1 VPPAQHTHNSRQH
14 HKTYEELH
22 IYDTHTY
29 TNTHTHTHT
38 HIKQAH
44 YQLLASP
51 SSTHRHPKETMRVS
65 SSFLTTT
72 AAALLLAFTAPG
84 AHALDAAD
92 AKNLTEVAYIYTYP
106 MMLTYKQMYTV
117 RVCVCVFLYDALK
130 RWPGYLFLP
139 FPYLFHPFIH
149 PKLTQTHTHTHT
161 SYKNNRTSS
170 PRAKP
175 STPSTSRTSSPISR
189 RRRPMPTW
197 TFWRPLRG
205 LTHVITRLC

>member
-161 SYKNNRTSS
+161 HLIKTTGHHLQGPSLQHLLHPGQA
-170 PRAKP
+170 PRFQDGGAQCQ
-175 STPSTSRTSSPISR
+175 
-189 RRRPMPTW
+189 
-197 TFWRPLRG
+197 RG
-205 LTHVITRLC
+205 LFGGHCVD